1 MADFPTLTQGSSVLD
16 FEQETAVDPTMRSQF
31 ENGYQLTRNRFTVVP
46 KKWKLVF
53 EYLTEIDKSTLETFE
68 KDTAGFGGTSFNW
81 ENTDD
86 GTTYDV
92 RFAEPVKW
100 TFNPLDVRVPLKRWK
115 AEIILVEA
123 NPTS

>member
-1 MADFPTLTQGSSVLD
+1 MATFPSLTQGPNVKD
-16 FEQETAVDPTMRSQF
+16 FEQETAVDPTIRSQF

-53 EYLTEIDKSTLETFE
+53 EYLTETDKSALETFE
-68 KDTAGFGGTSFNW
+68 ETTVGFGGTSFDW

-92 RFAEPVKW
+92 KFAGPIKW
-100 TFNPLDVRVPLKRWK
+100 KFNPLDRRIPLKRWR
-115 AEIILVEA
+115 AEMILVEA